1 MNGSEQDE
9 RAWGSFWQREAGRG
23 RGGGCL
29 PSAYEAIDAA
39 QREVWQAFASR
50 LPKNA
55 ALLDIATG
63 DGRVMKHLLTA
74 RRDLKPVG
82 VDRAPRLPPA
92 PRGASVK
99 AGIAMENLPFPA
111 GKFAAVTSQFGFE
124 YGAIDKAACE
134 VARVLRPD
142 GLVGLITH
150 RKDGPIL
157 AHNIARKAQIE
168 WAISEQGVLDL
179 ARKLVGLRTAGLP
192 AQPVRLR
199 QIAADGARRFGRASA
214 AWEIPEAAA
223 QTLELGAR
231 DTQANLMQML
241 NSIEAQARNELG
253 RIASLQRACETTAA
267 AEEFEQAFEGAN
279 LTQVESR
286 ALRISE
292 NEPPFADFRLL
303 RSQS

>member
-9 RAWGSFWQREAGRG
+9 RAWGSFWQREASRG
-23 RGGGCL
+23 EGGGCL
-29 PSAYEAIDAA
+29 PTAYEAIDAA
-39 QREVWQAFASR
+39 QREIWHEFASR

-55 ALLDIATG
+55 AVLDIATG
-63 DGRVMKHLLTA
+63 DGRVMKHLLSD

-82 VDRAPRLPPA
+82 VDRAPSLPPA

-111 GKFAAVTSQFGFE
+111 DKFAAVTSQFGFE
-124 YGAIDKAACE
+124 YGAIDNAACE
-134 VARVLRPD
+134 IARVLRSG

-150 RKDGPIL
+150 RKDGPVL

-168 WAISEQGVLDL
+168 WAIREQGV
-179 ARKLVGLRTAGLP
+179 ARKLVGMRATGLP
-192 AQPVRLR
+192 AKPVRLR
-199 QIAADGARRFGRASA
+199 EIAADGARRFGQTSA

-223 QTLELGAR
+223 QTLELGSR
-231 DTQANLMQML
+231 DTPAGLMRML

-253 RIASLQRACETTAA
+253 RISSLKRACETTAA
-267 AEEFEQAFEGAN
+267 TEKFEQALEGAD
-279 LTQVESR
+279 LTPVEVL

-303 RSQS
+303 RLQS